1 MSGGFFYYFH
11 SYYLLFMGL
20 VKRKLSS
27 FWSLLKQSYFSWNR
41 NDPWARS
48 ATIAYYALFSLPSL
62 LIIVVT
68 VAGYF
73 FGKEAVQGRITQE
86 IGEFI
91 GVEAA
96 DAIEGMVANA
106 ALNQSSTWA
115 VIFGFAFLIFGATGV
130 FFQLKAAMNNI
141 WNIAVKKNTV
151 KRIVINRIISL
162 GMVFVLGLL
171 LLISL
176 VISAVLAA
184 IKDYVASIEP
194 AVTTF
199 LMEVL
204 NFALSFGI
212 IMSLFAA
219 IFKWLPDVKL
229 KWKTTYLGAMLTT
242 CLFLI
247 AEYLIG
253 FYFGQSNPGSVYGGA
268 SSVVLIL
275 LWVYYTCLIVFFG
288 AEFTVQYAL
297 HKKDK
302 VEPNEYAEPA
312 IYQELERL
320 EQKRGQLVDEK
331 RILDTLQSHV
341 DEEEERQK
349 QRKKQEEDDRSSS

>member
-1 MSGGFFYYFH
+1 
-11 SYYLLFMGL
+11 MGL
-20 VKRKLSS
+20 IKRKLKS
-27 FWSLLKQSYFSWNR
+27 FWMLLKQSYFSWNR

-73 FGKEAVQGRITQE
+73 FGQEAVQGRITQE

-91 GVEAA
+91 GTEAA
-96 DAIEGMVANA
+96 QAIEGMVANA
-106 ALNQSSTWA
+106 ALDQTSTWA

-151 KRIVINRIISL
+151 KRIIINRIISL

-176 VISAVLAA
+176 VISAVLKAV
-184 IKDYVASIEP
+184 KDYVASMAPVI
-194 AVTTF
+194 TTF
-199 LMEVL
+199 LLELL
-204 NFALSFGI
+204 NFVLSFTI
-212 IMSLFAA
+212 ITSLFAA

-229 KWKTTYLGAMLTT
+229 RWKTTYLGAMLTT

-288 AEFTVQYAL
+288 AEFTVHYAL

-320 EQKRGQLVDEK
+320 EKKRGQLVDEK
-331 RILDTLQSHV
+331 RMLDTLQSHIDE
-341 DEEEERQK
+341 DEEQE
-349 QRKKQEEDDRSSS
+349 RKKKEKQAGDHPS

>member
-1 MSGGFFYYFH
+1 MN
-11 SYYLLFMGL
+11 
-20 VKRKLSS
+20 VKHKLSS
-27 FWSLLKQSYFSWNR
+27 FWNLIKRAYFSWNR

-73 FGKEAVQGRITQE
+73 FGRKAVQGRITTE
-86 IGEFI
+86 IGDFI
-91 GVEAA
+91 GRESAK
-96 DAIEGMVANA
+96 AIEGMIANA
-106 ALNQSSTWA
+106 ALNESSTIA
-115 VIFGFAFLIFGATGV
+115 VIFGLAFLIFGATGV

-141 WNIAVKKNTV
+141 WNVTAKKNTV
-151 KRIVINRIISL
+151 KRIIINRIISL
-162 GMVFVLGLL
+162 GMVFVVGLL

-176 VISAVLAA
+176 VISAIINAFSDYLAS
-184 IKDYVASIEP
+184 VAPVITS
-194 AVTTF
+194 F
-199 LMEVL
+199 MLEVL
-204 NFALSFGI
+204 NFLISFLFI
-212 IMSLFAA
+212 TSLFAA

-229 KWKTTYLGAMLTT
+229 RWKTTYLGAMLTT
-242 CLFLI
+242 VLFLI
-247 AEYLIG
+247 AEYIIG
-253 FYFGQSNPGSVYGGA
+253 FYFGQSDPGSVYGGA

-297 HKKDK
+297 HRRDR

-320 EQKRGQLVDEK
+320 EQKRGQLIDEK
-331 RILDTLQSHV
+331 RILDTLQSHS
-341 DEEEERQK
+341 DEESDSSRS
-349 QRKKQEEDDRSSS
+349 KKKS

>member
-1 MSGGFFYYFH
+1 
-11 SYYLLFMGL
+11 MGEI
-20 VKRKLSS
+20 KRKIKV
-27 FWSLLKQSYFSWNR
+27 FWNLLQNAYGSWNR

-68 VAGYF
+68 IAGYF
-73 FGKEAVQGRITQE
+73 FGRKAVQGRITEE
-86 IGEFI
+86 IGGFI
-91 GVEAA
+91 GTEAA
-96 DAIEGMVANA
+96 QAIENMVANA
-106 ALNQSSTWA
+106 ALDQSSTWA
-115 VIFGFAFLIFGATGV
+115 VMFGFAFLIFGATGV

-141 WNIAVKKNTV
+141 WNIAVKKVTV

-162 GMVFVLGLL
+162 GMVLVLGLL

-176 VISAVLAA
+176 VISTILRVLNE
-184 IKDYVASIEP
+184 YLASISP
-194 AVTTF
+194 AITSF
-199 LMEVL
+199 LINIADFL
-204 NFALSFGI
+204 ISFTI

-229 KWKTTYLGAMLTT
+229 RWKTTYLGAMLTT
-242 CLFLI
+242 FLFLI
-247 AEYLIG
+247 AEYIIS
-253 FYFGQSNPGSVYGGA
+253 FYFGQSNPGSIYGGA

-297 HKKDK
+297 YKREK

-320 EQKRGQLVDEK
+320 EQKRGQLIDEK
-331 RILDTLQSHV
+331 RILDTLQSHT
-341 DEEEERQK
+341 DKEEEENKLAEQREREKNERIRQK
-349 QRKKQEEDDRSSS
+349 KDKKKRF

>member
-1 MSGGFFYYFH
+1 MN
-11 SYYLLFMGL
+11 
-20 VKRKLSS
+20 VKQKLSS
-27 FWSLLKQSYFSWNR
+27 FWSLIKNAYFNWNR

-73 FGKEAVQGRITQE
+73 FGRKAVQGRITEE

-91 GVEAA
+91 GRESAM
-96 DAIEGMVANA
+96 AIEGMIAKA
-106 ALNQSSTWA
+106 ALDESSTFA
-115 VIFGFAFLIFGATGV
+115 VIFGLAFLIFGATGV

-141 WNIAVKKNTV
+141 WNVTAKKNTV

-184 IKDYVASIEP
+184 LSDYLASVAPVI
-194 AVTTF
+194 TKF
-199 LMEVL
+199 MLDLL
-204 NFALSFGI
+204 NFLISFLI
-212 IMSLFAA
+212 VTSLFAA

-229 KWKTTYLGAMLTT
+229 RWKTTYLGAMLTT
-242 CLFLI
+242 VLFLI
-247 AEYLIG
+247 AEFVIG
-253 FYFGQSNPGSVYGGA
+253 FYFGQSDPGSVYGGA

-275 LWVYYTCLIVFFG
+275 LWVYYTCLILFFG

-297 HKKDK
+297 HKKEK

-312 IYQELERL
+312 IYQELEKL
-320 EQKRGQLVDEK
+320 EQKRGQLIDEK
-331 RILDTLQSHV
+331 RILDTLQSHT
-341 DEEEERQK
+341 DKDSETEK
-349 QRKKQEEDDRSSS
+349 DKK

>member
-1 MSGGFFYYFH
+1 MI
-11 SYYLLFMGL
+11 MPEI
-20 VKRKLSS
+20 KRKAKTFL
-27 FWSLLKQSYFSWNR
+27 SLLKKSYFSWDR

-73 FGKEAVQGRITQE
+73 WGQKAVQGRITTE

-91 GVEAA
+91 GPDAA
-96 DAIEGMVANA
+96 KSIEGMVAAA
-106 ALNQSSTWA
+106 ALDQSSTWA
-115 VIFGFAFLIFGATGV
+115 LVFGFFFLLFGATGV

-141 WNIAVKKNTV
+141 WNIVAKKNTV
-151 KRIVINRIISL
+151 KRVIINRIISL
-162 GMVFVLGLL
+162 GMVLVLGLL

-176 VISAVLAA
+176 VISTILQAINDYLASVAPGITQFLLGVL
-184 IKDYVASIEP
+184 D
-194 AVTTF
+194 F
-199 LMEVL
+199 LI
-204 NFALSFGI
+204 SFGI

-229 KWKTTYLGAMLTT
+229 RWKTTYLGAMLTT
-242 CLFLI
+242 VLFLI
-247 AEYLIG
+247 AEYAIR
-253 FYFGQSNPGSVYGGA
+253 FYFGQSNPGSIYGGA
-268 SSVVLIL
+268 SSVVLVL
-275 LWVYYTCLIVFFG
+275 LWVYYTCLIVFYG

-297 HKKDK
+297 YKREK

-320 EQKRGQLVDEK
+320 EQKRGQLIDEK
-331 RILDTLQSHV
+331 RILDTLQSHT
-341 DEEEERQK
+341 DKELEEKKRAEQK
-349 QRKKQEEDDRSSS
+349 EKAKKEKK

>member
-1 MSGGFFYYFH
+1 MN
-11 SYYLLFMGL
+11 
-20 VKRKLSS
+20 VKHKLSS
-27 FWSLLKQSYFSWNR
+27 FWNLIKRSYFSWNR

-73 FGKEAVQGRITQE
+73 FGRKAVQGRITTE

-91 GVEAA
+91 GMESAK
-96 DAIEGMVANA
+96 AIEGMIANA
-106 ALNQSSTWA
+106 ALNESSTIA
-115 VIFGFAFLIFGATGV
+115 VIFGVAFLIFGATGV

-141 WNIAVKKNTV
+141 WNVTAKKNTV
-151 KRIVINRIISL
+151 KRIIINRIISL
-162 GMVFVLGLL
+162 GMVFVVGLL

-176 VISAVLAA
+176 VISAIINAFSDYLAS
-184 IKDYVASIEP
+184 VAPIITS
-194 AVTTF
+194 F
-199 LMEVL
+199 MLEVL
-204 NFALSFGI
+204 NFLISFLFI
-212 IMSLFAA
+212 TSLFAA

-229 KWKTTYLGAMLTT
+229 RWKTTYLGAMLTT
-242 CLFLI
+242 VLFLI
-247 AEYLIG
+247 AEYIIG
-253 FYFGQSNPGSVYGGA
+253 FYFGQSDPGSVYGGA

-297 HKKDK
+297 HRRDR

-320 EQKRGQLVDEK
+320 EQKRGQLIDEK
-331 RILDTLQSHV
+331 RILDTLQSHT
-341 DEEEERQK
+341 DEESSEE
-349 QRKKQEEDDRSSS
+349 KKKGK

>member
-1 MSGGFFYYFH
+1 MN
-11 SYYLLFMGL
+11 
-20 VKRKLSS
+20 VKHKLSS
-27 FWSLLKQSYFSWNR
+27 FWNLIKRSYFSWNR

-73 FGKEAVQGRITQE
+73 FGRKAVQGRITTE

-91 GVEAA
+91 GMESAK
-96 DAIEGMVANA
+96 AIEGMIAKA
-106 ALNQSSTWA
+106 ALNESSTIA
-115 VIFGFAFLIFGATGV
+115 VIFGVAFLIFGATGV

-141 WNIAVKKNTV
+141 WNVTAKKNTV
-151 KRIVINRIISL
+151 KRIIINRIISL
-162 GMVFVLGLL
+162 GMVFVVGLL

-176 VISAVLAA
+176 VISAIINAFSDYLAS
-184 IKDYVASIEP
+184 VAPIITS
-194 AVTTF
+194 F
-199 LMEVL
+199 MLEVL
-204 NFALSFGI
+204 NFLISFLFI
-212 IMSLFAA
+212 TSLFAA

-229 KWKTTYLGAMLTT
+229 RWKTTYLGAMLTT
-242 CLFLI
+242 VLFLI
-247 AEYLIG
+247 AEYIIG
-253 FYFGQSNPGSVYGGA
+253 FYFGQSDPGSVYGGA

-297 HKKDK
+297 HRRDR

-320 EQKRGQLVDEK
+320 EQKRGQLIDEK
-331 RILDTLQSHV
+331 RILDTLQSHT
-341 DEEEERQK
+341 DEESSEE
-349 QRKKQEEDDRSSS
+349 KKKGK

>member
-1 MSGGFFYYFH
+1 
-11 SYYLLFMGL
+11 MGEI
-20 VKRKLSS
+20 KRK
-27 FWSLLKQSYFSWNR
+27 FKVFVRLLKNSYFSWNR

-68 VAGYF
+68 IAGYF
-73 FGKEAVQGRITQE
+73 FGRKAVQGRIKE
-86 IGEFI
+86 EVGEFI
-91 GVEAA
+91 GLEASI
-96 DAIEGMVANA
+96 AIENMIANA
-106 ALNQSSTWA
+106 ALDQSSTWA

-151 KRIVINRIISL
+151 KRIIINRIISL
-162 GMVFVLGLL
+162 GMVLVLGLL

-176 VISAVLAA
+176 VISTV
-184 IKDYVASIEP
+184 IKALRDYLASIAP
-194 AVTTF
+194 AITTF
-199 LMEVL
+199 LL
-204 NFALSFGI
+204 GIADLLISFTI

-242 CLFLI
+242 ILFLV

-253 FYFGQSNPGSVYGGA
+253 FYFGQSDPGSVYGGA

-297 HKKDK
+297 YKREK

-320 EQKRGQLVDEK
+320 EQKRGQLIDEK
-331 RILDTLQSHV
+331 RILDTLQSYS
-341 DEEEERQK
+341 DKEEEQKKQAEDRERQK
-349 QRKKQEEDDRSSS
+349 NERKIRHQAKKNKNKY